1 MARFAEAFRSDPTA
15 IGKVP
20 LGVNSPSAPY
30 ILEGT
35 NAINYESVLEE
46 RWGTYSVFF
55 DMDINISGECLV
67 DTSGEQ
73 LDLIVKYSGE
83 QLVEIEAEGSQGK
96 YPWIGTDEIAISLPL
111 KMAQQPG
118 VKAGNLC
125 CMLIRPI
132 IQFVPKLSRFS
143 V

>member
-1 MARFAEAFRSDPTA
+1 MARFAEAFRSEPTA

-55 DMDINISGECLV
+55 NMDINISGDCLV
-67 DTSGEQ
+67 DTSDEQ

-83 QLVEIEAEGSQGK
+83 QLVEIEAEGFQGE
-96 YPWIGTDEIAISLPL
+96 YPWSGTDKIAISLL
-111 KMAQQPG
+111 LQNGAT
-118 VKAGNLC
+118 
-125 CMLIRPI
+125 IRSEGW
-132 IQFVPKLSRFS
+132 QFVLH
-143 V
+143 VD